1 MGEKEAIAR
10 NCLSRKKV
18 ASTPT
23 QPTPISSRSIPHSA
37 YSHTGNR
44 GGTGTD
50 LLTAVGDVRFPR
62 AGTDSRLH
70 LAESI
75 AATGLGCDCHVAVL
89 EEGSNAP
96 KQLFLKT
103 IGRKPLLHPISV
115 NLNRVQ
121 EGMAS

>member
-1 MGEKEAIAR
+1 LPVKEESGQYSNTTYAHIIPLYSAFPVPSYGE
-10 NCLSRKKV
+10 
-18 ASTPT
+18 
-23 QPTPISSRSIPHSA
+23 Q
-37 YSHTGNR
+37 
-44 GGTGTD
+44 GTGTD

-89 EEGSNAP
+89 EEGSSAP

-115 NLNRVQ
+115 NFNRVQ